1 VRSLLTSILALIV
14 SSFVGMLIAQVL
26 AVETNGGQ
34 EWIAV
39 FFVTVLVAAA
49 VTVVY
54 FIVQLASGTRRA
66 AAATAVVL
74 LAIFLFLAGG
84 LAAFTIW
91 SSNPETAAKDL
102 PIIAGLILPGV
113 AIILVQWLIVRWRAP
128 RIAEQPPT
136 PRFGRGGQLS

>member
-1 VRSLLTSILALIV
+1 MRSLLTSILALIA
-14 SSFVGMLIAQVL
+14 SLFAGMLIAQD
-26 AVETNGGQ
+26 AVETNADQ
-34 EWIAV
+34 EWIVV
-39 FFVTVLVAAA
+39 FFMTVLVAAA
-49 VTVVY
+49 VTVIY

-84 LAAFTIW
+84 LAAFTVW
-91 SSNPETAAKDL
+91 ASNSGTAANDL
-102 PIIAGLILPGV
+102 PLIAGLVLPGV

-128 RIAEQPPT
+128 RFAEQPSM